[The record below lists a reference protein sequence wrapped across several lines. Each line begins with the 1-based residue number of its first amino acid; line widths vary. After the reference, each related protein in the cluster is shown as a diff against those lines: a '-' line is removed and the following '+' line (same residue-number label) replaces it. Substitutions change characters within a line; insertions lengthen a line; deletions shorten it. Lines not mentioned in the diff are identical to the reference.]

1 MVAFL
6 EGINVI
12 LNFSRQVNNKLTCFS
27 IDVILRAE
35 TVESVQPGD
44 RVDFTGTLIVTPDI
58 GALALPGVRAEPPK
72 GHKEGNDADAGIKGL
87 KALGVR
93 ELNYKMAFLSC
104 SVEQTKPLVR
114 NVFKFNVTY

>member
-1 MVAFL
+1 VLIHGYF
-6 EGINVI
+6 
-12 LNFSRQVNNKLTCFS
+12 FS

-44 RVDFTGTLIVTPDI
+44 RVDFTGTLIVTPDV
-58 GALALPGVRAEPPK
+58 GAIALPGVRAEPPK

-114 NVFKFNVTY
+114 SSLLLIRRIRLISMSLCSLAAPKCS